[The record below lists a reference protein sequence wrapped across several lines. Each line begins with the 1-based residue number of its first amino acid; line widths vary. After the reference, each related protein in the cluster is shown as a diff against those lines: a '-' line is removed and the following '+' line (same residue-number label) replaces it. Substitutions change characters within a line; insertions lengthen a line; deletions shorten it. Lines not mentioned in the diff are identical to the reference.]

1 MVGRPLQSKLNLSA
15 IKEAPSLAIVIPVYN
30 EAKILAKTLKML
42 DKLTVEEIIF
52 VDGGSTDSSKTLISK
67 AGHTCLQSGLGRG
80 QQMNFGTKSSQSDII
95 LYLHVDTSI
104 SSSNISNIKKSYN
117 HGFISGRFDVTFT
130 NKSLSYS
137 IISFFIN
144 LRSRVSNIS
153 TGDQAI
159 FVRRDVMEQLG
170 GYPEIALMEDVALS
184 KRLKRLGRMI
194 SLRDK
199 IITSSRRWEENGPVK
214 TVLLM
219 WKIRFLYWAGVS
231 PDKLAKLYRKP
242 Q

>member
-1 MVGRPLQSKLNLSA
+1 MVGRPLQSKLNLSV
-15 IKEAPSLAIVIPVYN
+15 IKEAPSLAIVIPIYN
-30 EAKILAKTLKML
+30 EAKILPETLNMLAKLA
-42 DKLTVEEIIF
+42 VEEIIF

-80 QQMNFGTKSSQSDII
+80 QQMNFGTKYSHSDII

-104 SSSNISNIKKSYN
+104 LSSNISSIKKSYN
-117 HGFISGRFDVTFT
+117 HGFISGRFDVTFS
-130 NKSLSYS
+130 NKSLRYL

-144 LRSRVSNIS
+144 VRSRLSNIN

-159 FVRRDVMEQLG
+159 FVRRDIMEQIG
-170 GYPEIALMEDVALS
+170 GYPDIVLMEDIALS
-184 KRLKRLGRMI
+184 KRLKRLGRII

-199 IITSSRRWEENGPVK
+199 VITSSRRWEENGTVK
-214 TVLLM
+214 TILLM